1 LTVPRRLVRTSASFD
16 ERTLYVYTW
25 PTSTASNVEKKKE
38 ATVAAVI
45 DKLR

>member
-1 LTVPRRLVRTSASFD
+1 VKTRALDGNAGN
-16 ERTLYVYTW
+16 ERLYVYTW